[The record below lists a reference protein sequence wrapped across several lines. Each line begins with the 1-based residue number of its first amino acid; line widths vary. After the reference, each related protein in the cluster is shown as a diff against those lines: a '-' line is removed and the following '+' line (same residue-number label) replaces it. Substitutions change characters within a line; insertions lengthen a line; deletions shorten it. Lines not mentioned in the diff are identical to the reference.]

1 MLHNLHTIYTLFQSF
16 WSVAYRRLYRYARTD
31 QPGSRSTSSSSGQHT
46 MPSFKVLLSALLAF
60 TSTAW
65 ARPYS
70 ILRTRESNNAA
81 TAAAPPRLV
90 AYIQTFRSVDGG
102 PLSLLP
108 LLDEH
113 TGVTHILLSA
123 VHLNEQPGDITLNEH
138 HPNDTMYD
146 TLWSE
151 VKQLQDG
158 GIKVM
163 MMLGGAARGTFE
175 RLSGDD
181 ASVSLDLQPSHRNT
195 NTTNETLLVPRLLRP
210 PPRHAPRTQHPRP
223 RHRHRRIRPNLHAP
237 PPPPPTQQRSRH

>member
-1 MLHNLHTIYTLFQSF
+1 VSGNYYTTFTRFIHLVCCVWVSYISLLVSIRRHRSIHTSECPT
-16 WSVAYRRLYRYARTD
+16 
-31 QPGSRSTSSSSGQHT
+31 GQYI

-65 ARPYS
+65 ALPHS
-70 ILRTRESNNAA
+70 ILQTRQTNDAA

-108 LLDEH
+108 LLNEN

-151 VKQLQDG
+151 VKQLQAG

-181 ASVSLDLQPSHRNT
+181 ASVSIKSP
-195 NTTNETLLVPRLLRP
+195 TL
-210 PPRHAPRTQHPRP
+210 
-223 RHRHRRIRPNLHAP
+223 
-237 PPPPPTQQRSRH
+237 

>member
-1 MLHNLHTIYTLFQSF
+1 
-16 WSVAYRRLYRYARTD
+16 
-31 QPGSRSTSSSSGQHT
+31 
-46 MPSFKVLLSALLAF
+46 MPSFKALLTSLLAF

-65 ARPYS
+65 ALPHS
-70 ILRTRESNNAA
+70 ILQSRETNNAVA
-81 TAAAPPRLV
+81 AAAPPRLV

-108 LLDEH
+108 LLNEK
-113 TGVTHILLSA
+113 TGVTHVLLSA

-151 VKQLQDG
+151 VKQLQAG

-181 ASVSLDLQPSHRNT
+181 ASVSIDH
-195 NTTNETLLVPRLLRP
+195 RP
-210 PPRHAPRTQHPRP
+210 PSLKVETK
-223 RHRHRRIRPNLHAP
+223 
-237 PPPPPTQQRSRH
+237 

>member
-1 MLHNLHTIYTLFQSF
+1 
-16 WSVAYRRLYRYARTD
+16 
-31 QPGSRSTSSSSGQHT
+31 
-46 MPSFKVLLSALLAF
+46 MPSFKVLLSALLAL

-70 ILRTRESNNAA
+70 ILQTRETINAA

-108 LLDEH
+108 LLNEN

-151 VKQLQDG
+151 VKQLQAG

-181 ASVSLDLQPSHRNT
+181 ASVSID
-195 NTTNETLLVPRLLRP
+195 
-210 PPRHAPRTQHPRP
+210 
-223 RHRHRRIRPNLHAP
+223 
-237 PPPPPTQQRSRH
+237 QQSLSSKPKHN

>member
-1 MLHNLHTIYTLFQSF
+1 MGGTIQSSHDLYIRFALFE
-16 WSVAYRRLYRYARTD
+16 SVAYRRWYRYARSD
-31 QPGSRSTSSSSGQHT
+31 RLYRSSRPTGQHT
-46 MPSFKVLLSALLAF
+46 MPSSKVLLSALLAF

-65 ARPYS
+65 ALPHS
-70 ILRTRESNNAA
+70 ILQTRQTNNAA
-81 TAAAPPRLV
+81 TAAVPPRLV

-108 LLDEH
+108 LLNER

-181 ASVSLDLQPSHRNT
+181 ASVSIDQQ
-195 NTTNETLLVPRLLRP
+195 TLLSESK
-210 PPRHAPRTQHPRP
+210 Q
-223 RHRHRRIRPNLHAP
+223 N
-237 PPPPPTQQRSRH
+237 